1 MVDGSDL
8 VIRVVSV
15 QFADHAGGGDPGL
28 STMNS
33 VLPLRPVS
41 TLLAALLMYRIVDGL
56 DKDTASGLIASICS
70 LQLSTSVLRKDCI
83 CGRKETYVDP
93 CILESYIKTLYRH
106 HKCKYKIW
114 HPQQQ
119 SWSSSF
125 RDRTGVLQARQSLSV
140 EC

>member
-15 QFADHAGGGDPGL
+15 QLANHAGGGVHMWGDPGL

-41 TLLAALLMYRIVDGL
+41 TLLGALLMYRIVDGL
-56 DKDTASGLIASICS
+56 NKDTASGLIASVCS
-70 LQLSTSVLRKDCI
+70 LQLSTSVLGKGHI

-93 CILESYIKTLYRH
+93 CILESYIKTY
-106 HKCKYKIW
+106 I
-114 HPQQQ
+114 QT
-119 SWSSSF
+119 S
-125 RDRTGVLQARQSLSV
+125 
-140 EC
+140 